1 MGRASRIAALWLVV
15 LAAPGCYATKLVSV
29 PMRVVGAVASAVPVV
44 GNTMHDRIDDAAE
57 IVDDLP
63 N

>member
-1 MGRASRIAALWLVV
+1 
-15 LAAPGCYATKLVSV
+15 
-29 PMRVVGAVASAVPVV
+29 MRVVGAVASAVPVV